1 MYFYFEIYNVKK
13 GSIIQVNEKVIQ
25 NTVKIIILKQ
35 ELRTLFSICQRSL
48 DFPSNTVQ
56 LTAYLCLIDGTTYL
70 VMDK

>member
-1 MYFYFEIYNVKK
+1 MNKQKVGNFLLPLVATR
-13 GSIIQVNEKVIQ
+13 QVRQ
-25 NTVKIIILKQ
+25 GGYLHKQ

>member
-1 MYFYFEIYNVKK
+1 MYFAIDVLKDNPDMNAVIYCFLEIR
-13 GSIIQVNEKVIQ
+13 
-25 NTVKIIILKQ
+25 Q